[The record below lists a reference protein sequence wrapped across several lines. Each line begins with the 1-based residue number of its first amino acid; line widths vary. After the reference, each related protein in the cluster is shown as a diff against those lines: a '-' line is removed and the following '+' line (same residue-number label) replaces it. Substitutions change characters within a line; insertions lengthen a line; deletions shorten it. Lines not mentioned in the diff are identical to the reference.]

1 MLSGPPTPDEF
12 QSCEIGIVLS
22 ATAALSR
29 RPSLEEKPSIPNS
42 KVWRNKMRTHY
53 NWLLLIVLL
62 GALTSPA
69 FAQAKKTP
77 PSAATAA
84 STTAPAATP
93 SASSSAP
100 IESQMIAF
108 GSLQHIAAMVGGTVC
123 SRIDD
128 GSTVVIYDQ
137 TSFGSLQPYQA
148 FIENAK
154 AIVSAYETLLP
165 DENGPAGYDKKS
177 LNDRLRRQLLKEKK
191 GLQPRVLGLSGTIDP
206 FADATTLLGAIAISS
221 NTETP
226 GSIVIPDSAM
236 AVAVTREL
244 GARPDCSAKKLTV
257 IYPPLFGRSS
267 STDFASADIQTDLQ
281 RVHDVRDFVI
291 KGVSEQNRAWM
302 EAHAT
307 LPSIQTGNPIL
318 TAALTDVN
326 GMYDSFMNSLLQVNA
341 TTGTLG
347 SAAVIQGFQ
356 LANVLAGP
364 AAPNGQFQHP
374 AYILLASILSA
385 GGTIRD
391 HKTLWTALG
400 SGDKITFS
408 GGVIVNVALWKSNDT
423 APLYSNL
430 LRYRAPFSD
439 VRDPS
444 NLANVTDGDNLGG
457 PK

>member
-1 MLSGPPTPDEF
+1 MKTPCNWF
-12 QSCEIGIVLS
+12 LIAILIGAP
-22 ATAALSR
+22 AT
-29 RPSLEEKPSIPNS
+29 
-42 KVWRNKMRTHY
+42 
-53 NWLLLIVLL
+53 
-62 GALTSPA
+62 PA
-69 FAQAKKTP
+69 FAQGKKSVA
-77 PSAATAA
+77 SAAAPAA
-84 STTAPAATP
+84 SAAPAATS

-100 IESQMIAF
+100 IESQMIAY
-108 GSLQHIAAMVGGTVC
+108 GGLQHIAAQIASTACPLIDGT
-123 SRIDD
+123 

-137 TSFGSLQPYQA
+137 ASFGSLQPYQA

-165 DENGPAGYDKKS
+165 DENGPQNYDKKT
-177 LNDRLRRQLLKEKK
+177 LNDRLAKQTSKDHK
-191 GLQPRVLGLSGTIDP
+191 GLKPRTMGLSSTIDP
-206 FADATTLLGAIAISS
+206 FADATALLSAIAVSS

-244 GARPDCSAKKLTV
+244 RGRADCSVKNLKV

-267 STDFASADIQTDLQ
+267 STDFASADIQMDLQ

-291 KGVSEQNRAWM
+291 KGVSEQNRLWM
-302 EAHAT
+302 EAHT
-307 LPSIQTGNPIL
+307 NLPTIQNGNPIL
-318 TAALTDVN
+318 TTALTEIN
-326 GMYDSFMNSLLQVNA
+326 GMYDSFMNSLLQVNS
-341 TTGTLG
+341 TTGTAG

-364 AAPNGQFQHP
+364 AEANGSFTHP

-391 HKTLWTALG
+391 HKTLWTALS

-408 GGVIVNVALWKSNDT
+408 GGAIVIVALWQSNDI

-430 LRYRAPFSD
+430 LRYRVPFSD
-439 VRDPS
+439 VKDPS
-444 NLANVTDGDNLGG
+444 STANVTDGDNLGV

>member
-1 MLSGPPTPDEF
+1 MKTL
-12 QSCEIGIVLS
+12 
-22 ATAALSR
+22 
-29 RPSLEEKPSIPNS
+29 
-42 KVWRNKMRTHY
+42 Y
-53 NWLLLIVLL
+53 NWLLIAVLV
-62 GALTSPA
+62 GAPTTPA
-69 FAQAKKTP
+69 FAQGKKVP
-77 PSAATAA
+77 PSAAPPA
-84 STTAPAATP
+84 SSAAPAATS

-100 IESQMIAF
+100 IESQMIAY
-108 GSLQHIAAMVGGTVC
+108 GGLQHIAAQIASTVC
-123 SRIDD
+123 PMIDGT
-128 GSTVVIYDQ
+128 GSTIVIYDQ
-137 TSFGSLQPYQA
+137 ASFGSLQPYQA

-165 DENGPAGYDKKS
+165 DENGPQNYDKKT
-177 LNDRLRRQLLKEKK
+177 LRAQLEKK
-191 GLQPRVLGLSGTIDP
+191 PLTENRGLKPRTMGLSGTIDP
-206 FADATTLLGAIAISS
+206 FADASALLTAIAVSS

-244 GARPDCSAKKLTV
+244 RGRTDCSTKNLKV

-302 EAHAT
+302 EAHPN
-307 LPSIQTGNPIL
+307 LPTIQNGNPVL

-326 GMYDSFMNSLLQVNA
+326 TMYDSFMNSLLQVNS
-341 TTGTLG
+341 TTGTAG

-364 AAPNGQFQHP
+364 AEANGSFTHP

-391 HKTLWTALG
+391 HKTLWTALS

-408 GGVIVNVALWKSNDT
+408 GGVIVNVALWHSNDT

-439 VRDPS
+439 VKDPS
-444 NLANVTDGDNLGG
+444 NTANVTDGDNLGV

>member
-1 MLSGPPTPDEF
+1 
-12 QSCEIGIVLS
+12 
-22 ATAALSR
+22 
-29 RPSLEEKPSIPNS
+29 
-42 KVWRNKMRTHY
+42 
-53 NWLLLIVLL
+53 
-62 GALTSPA
+62 
-69 FAQAKKTP
+69 
-77 PSAATAA
+77 
-84 STTAPAATP
+84 
-93 SASSSAP
+93 
-100 IESQMIAF
+100 MIAF
-108 GSLQHIAAMVGGTVC
+108 GSLQHIAAMVGDTVC
-123 SRIDD
+123 SKIDD

-137 TSFGSLQPYQA
+137 ATFGSLQAYQA

-154 AIVSAYETLLP
+154 AMVSAYETLLP
-165 DENGPAGYDKKS
+165 DENGPQNYDKKT
-177 LNDRLRRQLLKEKK
+177 LNDRLAKQVSAEHK
-191 GLQPRVLGLSGTIDP
+191 GLKPRAMGLSSTIDP
-206 FADATTLLGAIAISS
+206 FADATSLLSAIAISS
-221 NTETP
+221 NTESP

-244 GARPDCSAKKLTV
+244 GTRPNCSAKKLTV

-302 EAHAT
+302 EAHAS
-307 LPSIQTGNPIL
+307 LPSIQTGNPVL
-318 TAALTDVN
+318 TTALTDVD
-326 GMYDSFMNSLLQVNA
+326 GMYDSFMNSLLQVNSTA
-341 TTGTLG
+341 GTLG

-364 AAPNGQFQHP
+364 AAANGQFQHP

-385 GGTIRD
+385 GGTIHD

-408 GGVIVNVALWKSNDT
+408 GGVIVNVALWKSDAT

-439 VRDPS
+439 VKDPS
-444 NLANVTDGDNLGG
+444 DLAHVTDGDNLGV